1 VSRSSSKIKHLRLH
15 LAQFASIN
23 GQPLKTLAKVQKLLH
38 GRKIRAGDWVV
49 FPEMWPGG
57 FLLTDRLRMEVENS
71 FCFRWLK
78 DFAKTKACWMAGSM
92 LEVKRGRFFN
102 SAYIIAPN
110 GSLAH
115 RYRKIH
121 LFKLGEEHRKFIPG
135 TGATVLPLPWGKLAT
150 AICYDLRFPELFR
163 IYAKKGA
170 TLVLLPSAWPRE
182 RLDHFLSLLK
192 ARAIENQ
199 CFMVGVNKIGH
210 HDSGMPYGGHSAVF
224 GPWGEKLIEM
234 GTGSAVAELEL
245 DLSAVDQV
253 RRDYPFLSGRV
264 LP

>member
-1 VSRSSSKIKHLRLH
+1 MGRSSSKIKSLRLH
-15 LAQFASIN
+15 LAQFASVN
-23 GQPLKTLAKVQKLLH
+23 GQPLKTLAKVQALLE

-49 FPEMWPGG
+49 FPEMWPAG
-57 FLLTDRLRMEVENS
+57 FALGDRLRMEVENS

-78 DFAKTKACWMAGSM
+78 DFAKKKGSWMAGSM

-102 SAYIIAPN
+102 SAYVIAPD

-115 RYRKIH
+115 HYRKIH
-121 LFKLGEEHRKFIPG
+121 LFKLGDEHRKFVPG
-135 TGATVLPLPWGKLAT
+135 SSSDVLPLAWGKLAT

-170 TLVLLPSAWPRE
+170 TVVLVPSAWPRE
-182 RLDHFLSLLK
+182 RLDHFLTLLK

-210 HDSGMPYGGHSAVF
+210 HDSGIPYGGHSAVY
-224 GPWGEKLIEM
+224 GPWGEKLVEM
-234 GTGSAVAELEL
+234 GSGSAVREIELEL
-245 DLSAVDQV
+245 GEIDRI
-253 RRDYPFLSGRV
+253 RRDYPFLSSRV
-264 LP
+264 IR